1 MDSNSATDPETHS
14 ELADLASY
22 LSSRRQAILE
32 GWRLAV
38 LGDAGLETAAQ
49 ISVLHFENLIPK
61 ILDKFEQ
68 RLRTASGRPP
78 SPSEEQSSFEH
89 GTHRWQE
96 GYSIQ
101 EMVREW
107 GHFQICVTDEIE
119 LYGLTRPGVPAHVPA
134 FARRLWL
141 MLCNEG
147 ISKSVEEFN
156 RLQRSEAEGVFQD
169 LQQAVTELRDLDRQR
184 AEIWHEAA
192 HDLRG
197 NVGLVTT
204 TTSILTE
211 AGVPETLRTRAFT
224 LLQSNVTSLQS
235 LLEDLLSLA
244 RLEAGREELQ
254 LQTFDASALLQD
266 MGATLGL
273 LAQEKGL
280 YLHTDGPE
288 SLIVEGDP
296 AKIRRIL
303 QNLTLNALKYTEH
316 GGITLS
322 WGTTRERDI
331 ERWLIRVRDTGPG
344 MPFAPGGPVTA
355 ELREATRTSKKV
367 EERAGKKDVEP
378 VTFFPPAFLPDGFQ
392 RPGEGVGLLIVK
404 RLCELLQ
411 ATIEVASAPG
421 EGTVFQVVLPR
432 DYGRSER

>member
-1 MDSNSATDPETHS
+1 MDSLPTIDPETYG
-14 ELADLASY
+14 ELAELASY
-22 LSSRRQAILE
+22 LASRRQAILD

-68 RLRTASGRPP
+68 RLRTASERPP
-78 SPSEEQSSFEH
+78 SPSEEQNSFEH

-107 GHFQICVTDEIE
+107 GHFQICVTDELE
-119 LYGLTRPGVPAHVPA
+119 RYGLTRPGVPAHISA

-169 LQQAVTELRDLDRQR
+169 LQQAVTELRNLDRQR

-224 LLQSNVTSLQS
+224 LLQANVTSLQS

-280 YLHTDGPE
+280 YLHTEGPE

-367 EERAGKKDVEP
+367 EERSEKEDVEP
-378 VTFFPPAFLPDGFQ
+378 VPFFPPAFLPDGFQ

-432 DYGRSER
+432 DYGRPTA

>member
-1 MDSNSATDPETHS
+1 MDNNLRTDPETYS

-22 LSSRRQAILE
+22 LSSRRQAILDN
-32 GWRLAV
+32 WRLAV
-38 LGDAGLETAAQ
+38 LADSGVETASK
-49 ISVLHFENLIPK
+49 ISVLHFENLIPQ
-61 ILDKFEQ
+61 ILDEYEK

-78 SPSEEQSSFEH
+78 SPTEEEHSFEH

-107 GHFQICVTDEIE
+107 GHFQLCVTDELE
-119 LYGLTRPGVPAHVPA
+119 HYDLTRPGIPSEVPM

-169 LQQAVTELRDLDRQR
+169 LQRAVTELRELDRQR

-211 AGVPETLRTRAFT
+211 TGVPDGLRTRAFT

-254 LQTFDASALLQD
+254 LQTFDASTLLQD
-266 MGATLGL
+266 QAATLEL

-280 YLHTDGPE
+280 YLQTDGPE
-288 SLIVEGDP
+288 SLIVQGDP
-296 AKIRRIL
+296 AKVRRIL
-303 QNLTLNALKYTEH
+303 QNLTLNALKYTQD

-367 EERAGKKDVEP
+367 EIRSEKKDVEP

-432 DYGRSER
+432 DYGRS

>member
-1 MDSNSATDPETHS
+1 MDSNSATDPETYS

-22 LSSRRQAILE
+22 LSSRRQAILD

-119 LYGLTRPGVPAHVPA
+119 RYGLTRPEVPAHVPV

-141 MLCNEG
+141 MLCSEG
-147 ISKSVEEFN
+147 ISKSVEELN

-169 LQQAVTELRDLDRQR
+169 LQQAVAELRDLDRQR

-211 AGVPETLRTRAFT
+211 EGVPDTLRTRAFT

-266 MGATLGL
+266 QAATLEL

-280 YLHTDGPE
+280 YLQTDGPE

-303 QNLTLNALKYTEH
+303 QNLSLNALKYTQH

-344 MPFAPGGPVTA
+344 MPFAPGGPFTA
-355 ELREATRTSKKV
+355 ELREATRTAKKV
-367 EERAGKKDVEP
+367 ETRSDSKDVEP
-378 VTFFPPAFLPDGFQ
+378 VPFFPPASLPEGFQ

-421 EGTVFQVVLPR
+421 AGTVFQVVLPR
-432 DYGRSER
+432 DYGRS